1 MLSNQRARIRN
12 VRNEGDAAISDR
24 DPNGRQHTR
33 RRRIWKWIGISL
45 LLSVI
50 VLAVVAEIMLRH
62 AGPILKGRVIET
74 LTTRFNGKVDLDTLD
89 VSIAHGLEVSG
100 SGLRIYPPDDVIAAG
115 ANYPILALR
124 EFSFRAGILGLFIK
138 PTRVDTVHVSGLTIH
153 IPPRRMREQ
162 ATPLKRRHGKI
173 KFRVGEIVFDDS
185 ELIIGASNPQK
196 DPKIFVLK
204 HIVLNEVGSASASP
218 YDATLTNAIPPGDIH
233 ATGTFGPWNNEAP
246 GDSPVTGK
254 FTFNHADLGAIRG
267 IGGILSS
274 TGNFG
279 GQLDRII
286 VDGDTYVPAFTLDTA
301 NHPVPLKTNF
311 HAIVDGTSGDTYL
324 EPVAAT
330 LGSSQFTCSGAI
342 VNRKG
347 VGHDIHLDVTIPA
360 GQIRDFLNLAVK
372 TQPPVMSGTLNMK
385 AKLAIPPGKQSVTQ
399 KIGVRGTFVLTSI
412 HFTNPQV
419 EDKVDMLS
427 LRAQG
432 KPGEAKP
439 GAPDVRSQMRG
450 SFNLSSGR
458 MVFSNLDYALPGATV
473 ELAGQY
479 TLDGKKFDF
488 TGKVRTT
495 AHLSQMTA
503 TWWKSLLLKPVD
515 PFFHK
520 HGAGAEIP
528 IKITGTNT
536 APKFGLNLGGK
547 GGDKDKD

>member
-1 MLSNQRARIRN
+1 MPQQ
-12 VRNEGDAAISDR
+12 
-24 DPNGRQHTR
+24 PNGER
-33 RRRIWKWIGISL
+33 RGRKRRIWKWIGISL
-45 LLSVI
+45 LLSVA
-50 VLAVVAEIMLRH
+50 VLTVVAEIMLRH

-74 LTTRFNGKVDLDTLD
+74 LSTRFNSKVDLDTLD
-89 VSIAHGLEVSG
+89 VSISHGLHVSG
-100 SGLRIYPPDDVIAAG
+100 SGLRIYPPDDVVAAG

-153 IPPRRMREQ
+153 IPPRQVREQ
-162 ATPLKRRHGKI
+162 GAPTKRRHGKI

-185 ELIIGASNPQK
+185 QLIIGTANPQK
-196 DPKIFVLK
+196 DPKVFVLK
-204 HIVLNEVGSASASP
+204 HIVLNDVGSSSASS
-218 YDATLTNAIPPGDIH
+218 YDATLTNAVPPGDIH
-233 ATGTFGPWNNEAP
+233 ATGTFGPWNTETP
-246 GDSPVTGK
+246 GDSPVTGNY
-254 FTFNHADLGAIRG
+254 TFDHADLGAIRG

-279 GQLDRII
+279 GQLDRIV
-286 VDGDTYVPAFTLDTA
+286 VDGNADVPAFTLDTA
-301 NHPVPLKTNF
+301 NHPVPLKTHF

-324 EPVAAT
+324 QPVAAT

-342 VNRKG
+342 VNHKG
-347 VGHDIHLDVTIPA
+347 VGHDIDLDVDIPA
-360 GQIRDFLNLAVK
+360 GQIRDFLSLAVK
-372 TQPPVMSGTLNMK
+372 TQPPVMSATLNMK
-385 AKLAIPPGKQSVTQ
+385 AKLNIPPGKQSVTQ
-399 KIGVRGTFVLTSI
+399 KIGVRGTFQLTSI
-412 HFTNPQV
+412 HFSSAEV

-432 KPGEAKP
+432 KPDEAKP
-439 GAPDVRSQMRG
+439 GAPDIHSRMNG

-458 MVFSNLDYALPGATV
+458 MLFSRLDYALPGATV
-473 ELAGQY
+473 QLAGQY

-488 TGKVRTT
+488 TGKVRTD
-495 AHLSQMTA
+495 AQLSQMTA

-528 IKITGTNT
+528 VKITGTNT

-547 GGDKDKD
+547 D

>member
-1 MLSNQRARIRN
+1 MPEQ
-12 VRNEGDAAISDR
+12 
-24 DPNGRQHTR
+24 PNGKPRGR
-33 RRRIWKWIGISL
+33 KRRIWKWIGISL
-45 LLSVI
+45 LLSI
-50 VLAVVAEIMLRH
+50 AVLAVVAEIMLRH

-74 LTTRFNGKVDLDTLD
+74 LSTRFNSKVDLDTLD
-89 VSIAHGLEVSG
+89 VSIAHGLQVSG
-100 SGLRIYPPDDVIAAG
+100 SGLRIYPPDDVVAAG
-115 ANYPILALR
+115 AHYPIIALR
-124 EFSFRAGILGLFIK
+124 EFSFRAGVLGLFIK

-162 ATPLKRRHGKI
+162 AALSKRRRGKI
-173 KFRVGEIVFDDS
+173 KIRVGEIVFDDS

-204 HIVLNEVGSASASP
+204 HIVLNNVGSASASP

-246 GDSPVTGK
+246 GDSPVTGN
-254 FTFNHADLGAIRG
+254 FTFNHADLGAIHG

-274 TGNFG
+274 TGSFA
-279 GQLDRII
+279 GQLDRIV
-286 VDGDTYVPAFTLDTA
+286 VDGNADVPAFTLDTA
-301 NHPVPLKTNF
+301 NHPVPLKTHF

-324 EPVAAT
+324 EPVEAT
-330 LGSSQFTCSGAI
+330 LGSSQFTCSGSVI
-342 VNRKG
+342 NHKG
-347 VGHDIHLDVTIPA
+347 VGHDIDLDVDIPA
-360 GQIRDFLNLAVK
+360 GQIRDFLRLAVK
-372 TQPPVMSGTLNMK
+372 TQPPVMSGTLNMQ
-385 AKLAIPPGKQSVTQ
+385 AKLAIPPGKQSVTR
-399 KIGVRGTFVLTSI
+399 KIGVQGHFLLTDI
-412 HFTNPQV
+412 HFNSPEV

-439 GAPDVRSQMRG
+439 GAPDVHSQMRG
-450 SFNLSSGR
+450 SFNLSSGSI
-458 MVFSNLDYALPGATV
+458 VFRDLDYALPGATV
-473 ELAGQY
+473 ALAGRY
-479 TLDGKKFDF
+479 TLDGKQFDF

-495 AHLSQMTA
+495 AQLSHMTA

-547 GGDKDKD
+547 DGGKDKD